1 MDKPLPDDFDPYGR
15 GDMRISNDAQGF
27 NLFFQWLMGI
37 ASVIAATAL
46 IWVAASVAQLREDV
60 AVLKDRPAP
69 VTKAEFDLSM
79 QAIERRFTAL
89 EARK

>member
-15 GDMRISNDAQGF
+15 GDMRISNDDAGF
-27 NLFFQWLMGI
+27 TLFFKGLMGVVAVI
-37 ASVIAATAL
+37 FTTAVVWGASSI
-46 IWVAASVAQLREDV
+46 SQLREDV

-69 VTKAEFDLSM
+69 VTKAEFDTSM
-79 QAIERRFTAL
+79 QSVERRLSAL